1 MALSIGRMGAT
12 TSYSQ
17 IRPQSYALSNE
28 SQTSAA
34 YEASKTQSLQGIGAV
49 DPVQY
54 PNAQT
59 GGKSLSGISSAQEVE
74 QAYNAIAFEGVTTFY
89 GQDSVGSSYG
99 MLGSQI
105 DVYA

>member
-1 MALSIGRMGAT
+1 MGAT

-74 QAYNAIAFEGVTTFY
+74 QAYNAIASAFEGVTTFY

>member
-34 YEASKTQSLQGIGAV
+34 YEASKTQSL
-49 DPVQY
+49 
-54 PNAQT
+54 
-59 GGKSLSGISSAQEVE
+59 
-74 QAYNAIAFEGVTTFY
+74 
-89 GQDSVGSSYG
+89 
-99 MLGSQI
+99 
-105 DVYA
+105 